1 MGRLPFLLTMGPLG
15 LVPTWISA
23 VLGAALLLLLARTC
37 RRRGLPA
44 LPLRLPL
51 LALLAAV
58 VVPAIPLAAI
68 PFGSR
73 LWLGAIDDLL
83 LVYAS
88 IRLAVWLALELPS
101 GLGWWRRPPDLLLQL
116 LMVSGSA
123 LGTVV
128 VARQTARFD
137 LVGLVTTSAVLTA
150 VIGLAAQEPLKD
162 LLAGLELQISEDF
175 NLGDLLD
182 IEGGARGVV
191 HSVSWRDTSLRNMEG
206 ALVVVPNTKL
216 TTGVMRNLSAF
227 GPVSNRFEVGLAYDF
242 APGRARS
249 LLLRVLSQHP
259 LVLNDPAPMV
269 RLKEFSESAITYDLQ
284 VWQQEASDQ
293 AICNLRSELLEQIW
307 YALSRAGQSIPY
319 PVREVQ
325 PHRPSVGSDGDRAPT
340 PAECRQTLAANDLFL
355 GLTPENLDR
364 VLASSQAV
372 SYAAGEAI
380 VQEGARGESLYQ
392 LLRGRV
398 TVLKQVQPGHTVPV
412 AELGPGDVFGEMTLF
427 QGAPRSATVRALE
440 ECHLLRVGR
449 AGFRELMERDPALI
463 ERFAALMSERRAKL
477 ESLSRDQRQ
486 EQTNA
491 LIDTMKRL
499 FFAIRGG

>member
-1 MGRLPFLLTMGPLG
+1 MGPLG

-23 VLGAALLLLLARTC
+23 ALGAALLLLLARTC

-83 LVYAS
+83 LVYAG
-88 IRLAVWLALELPS
+88 IRLAVWLALELPG
-101 GLGWWRRPPDLLLQL
+101 GLGWWRRPPDLMLQL
-116 LMVSGSA
+116 LMVGGAA

-150 VIGLAAQEPLKD
+150 VIGLAAQEPLKE

-206 ALVVVPNTKL
+206 ALVVVPNTRL

-249 LLLRVLSQHP
+249 LLLGVLSQHP
-259 LVLNDPAPMV
+259 LVLNDPAPIV
-269 RLKEFSESAITYDLQ
+269 RLKQFSESAITYDLQ

-293 AICNLRSELLEQIW
+293 AILNLRSELLEQIW
-307 YALSRAGQSIPY
+307 YALSRAGQSI
-319 PVREVQ
+319 
-325 PHRPSVGSDGDRAPT
+325 SSDGDRAPT
-340 PAECRQTLAANDLFL
+340 PEECRETLAANDLFL
-355 GLTPENLDR
+355 GLTPEDLDR

>member
-1 MGRLPFLLTMGPLG
+1 MGGPSSLLPMGPLG
-15 LVPTWISA
+15 QVPTWISA
-23 VLGAALLLLLARTC
+23 VVGAALLLLLARSC

-44 LPLRLPL
+44 VPLRLPL
-51 LALLAAV
+51 LALLALV
-58 VVPAIPLAAI
+58 VVPAIPLQGI
-68 PFGSR
+68 PVGSR
-73 LWLGAIDDLL
+73 LWFGAIDDLL
-83 LVYAS
+83 LVYAG
-88 IRLAVWLALELPS
+88 IRLAIWLTLELPG

-116 LMVSGSA
+116 LMVGGCA
-123 LGTVV
+123 LGTAV
-128 VARQTARFD
+128 VARHTARID

-162 LLAGLELQISEDF
+162 LLAGLELQLSEDF
-175 NLGDLLD
+175 NPGDLLD
-182 IEGGARGVV
+182 IDGGARGVV

-206 ALVVVPNTKL
+206 ALVVVPNTRL
-216 TTGVMRNLSAF
+216 TEGVMRNLSAF

-242 APGRARS
+242 APGQARG

-259 LVLNDPAPMV
+259 LVLDDPAPVV

-284 VWQQEASDQ
+284 VWQREASDR
-293 AICNLRSELLEQIW
+293 AIADLRSELLEQIW

-325 PHRPSVGSDGDRAPT
+325 PHRPSVGTAGDRGPS
-340 PAECRQTLAANDLFL
+340 PQECREALAANDLFQ
-355 GLTPENLDR
+355 GLSPAALER
-364 VLASSQAV
+364 VLASSQTV

-380 VQEGARGESLYQ
+380 VQEGAEGEALYQ

-398 TVLKQVQPGHTVPV
+398 TVLKQVQPGQTVPV
-412 AELGPGDVFGEMTLF
+412 AKLGPGEVFGEMTLF

-449 AGFRELMERDPALI
+449 AGFRDLMERDPALI
-463 ERFAALMSERRAKL
+463 ERFAVLMSERRAKL

-486 EQTNA
+486 QQTNA

-499 FFAIRGG
+499 FFVFTGG

>member
-1 MGRLPFLLTMGPLG
+1 MGPPPPPFLVPMGPLG

-23 VLGAALLLLLARTC
+23 ALGATLLLLLARTC

-58 VVPAIPLAAI
+58 VVPAIPLGKI

-83 LVYAS
+83 LVYAG
-88 IRLAVWLALELPS
+88 IRLAVWLALELPG

-116 LMVSGSA
+116 LMVGGSA

-191 HSVSWRDTSLRNMEG
+191 HSVSWRNTSLRTMEG
-206 ALVVVPNTKL
+206 ALVVVPNTRL
-216 TTGVMRNLSAF
+216 TSGVMRNLSAF

-242 APGRARS
+242 PPGRARG

-269 RLKEFSESAITYDLQ
+269 RLKEVSESAITYDLQ
-284 VWQQEASDQ
+284 VWQQEASEQ
-293 AICNLRSELLEQIW
+293 AIGNLRSELLEHIW
-307 YALSRAGQSIPY
+307 YGLSRAGQSIP
-319 PVREVQ
+319 
-325 PHRPSVGSDGDRAPT
+325 RAPT
-340 PAECRQTLAANDLFL
+340 PEECREALAANDLFL
-355 GLTPENLDR
+355 GLTPEDLDR

-449 AGFRELMERDPALI
+449 AGFRDLMERDPALV
-463 ERFAALMSERRAKL
+463 ERFAALISERRAKL
-477 ESLSRDQRQ
+477 DSLSRDQRQ

>member
-1 MGRLPFLLTMGPLG
+1 
-15 LVPTWISA
+15 
-23 VLGAALLLLLARTC
+23 
-37 RRRGLPA
+37 
-44 LPLRLPL
+44 
-51 LALLAAV
+51 
-58 VVPAIPLAAI
+58 
-68 PFGSR
+68 
-73 LWLGAIDDLL
+73 
-83 LVYAS
+83 
-88 IRLAVWLALELPS
+88 
-101 GLGWWRRPPDLLLQL
+101 
-116 LMVSGSA
+116 
-123 LGTVV
+123 
-128 VARQTARFD
+128 
-137 LVGLVTTSAVLTA
+137 
-150 VIGLAAQEPLKD
+150 
-162 LLAGLELQISEDF
+162 
-175 NLGDLLD
+175 
-182 IEGGARGVV
+182 
-191 HSVSWRDTSLRNMEG
+191 
-206 ALVVVPNTKL
+206 
-216 TTGVMRNLSAF
+216 
-227 GPVSNRFEVGLAYDF
+227 
-242 APGRARS
+242 
-249 LLLRVLSQHP
+249 
-259 LVLNDPAPMV
+259 
-269 RLKEFSESAITYDLQ
+269 

-355 GLTPENLDR
+355 GLTPEDLDR